1 MPVAGNTISLTQ
13 SIDDRQVVEAWN
25 KQLALQEKIVKQ
37 LANIGKES
45 KKAGD
50 DVKRTTDVGAQGFM
64 SMAKAT
70 ASYLGGIT
78 AVTGGL
84 KLMISLEEEA
94 QKKAAQTGKEFDSLQ
109 RSWRVLSGLRGL
121 EAKSSQGA
129 IEKIAIANSFT
140 KEQAY
145 GGAKG
150 LVSAGFSPGEAS
162 GGALNELLYGMA
174 AAGEIEGNP
183 EELAPAIAGYLFST
197 GKKKDAA
204 GIRDVISRIQ
214 ALGTTNFT
222 LKNLPALASEAGSL
236 KELSSEEQFA
246 GMAVLQ
252 EAVPG
257 TTASTVMRNAVTA
270 LTAQKTNKQA
280 MKSLKGL
287 GVDADSIDL
296 IGEDFMTAMST
307 IKSAY
312 DKADPEMR
320 KSYLATFAGKENT
333 SSFVAV
339 LDNLKTLQDNI
350 NYQKDLSGYEPA
362 FKEATSGPNAMRRRV
377 GTRIEQLRNGRNENV
392 DIGEQMI
399 ELQGLEQGKS
409 EVGISMAK
417 AIYRGGMATIGTFNP
432 KAGENPGKD
441 IPELVKG
448 LQENTAVMKENNN
461 LMRQQNNGGKAPASP
476 VMQQGRAP

>member
-1 MPVAGNTISLTQ
+1 MAGNTISLTQ
-13 SIDDRQVVEAWN
+13 TLDDRQYIEALN
-25 KQLALQEKIVKQ
+25 KQFQLYEKMVKKIEQ
-37 LANIGKES
+37 VGKES
-45 KKAGD
+45 KKVGD
-50 DVKRTTDVGAQGFM
+50 DFKRSTDTGTQGFLAM
-64 SMAKAT
+64 GKAT
-70 ASYLGGIT
+70 LGFLGGIS
-78 AVTGGL
+78 AVTSGL
-84 KLMISLEEEA
+84 KLMVSLEEEA
-94 QKKAAQTGKEFDSLQ
+94 QQKAAQTGKEFDNLQ

-121 EAKSSQGA
+121 EAKSSQSA

-204 GIRDVISRIQ
+204 GIRDVISRVQ
-214 ALGTTNFT
+214 ALGNTNFM
-222 LKNLPALASEAGSL
+222 LKDLPALASEAGSL
-236 KELSSEEQFA
+236 KELTSEEQFA

-252 EAVPG
+252 ESVKG
-257 TTASTVMRNAVTA
+257 TTAATVMRNAVTA

-280 MKSLKGL
+280 MKALKGL
-287 GVDADSIDL
+287 GVDPESIDL
-296 IGEDFMTAMST
+296 IGEDFITAMST
-307 IKSAY
+307 MKGAL
-312 DKADPEMR
+312 KTADPEMK
-320 KSYLATFAGKENT
+320 KSYISTFVGKENA
-333 SSFVAV
+333 SSFLAV
-339 LDNLKTLQDNI
+339 MDNLDTLKANI
-350 NYQKDLSGYEPA
+350 AAQKDLSGYEAA
-362 FKEATSGPNAMRRRV
+362 FTEATTGPNAMRRRLT
-377 GTRIEQLRNGRNENV
+377 TRIEQLRNDRNQNV

-409 EVGISMAK
+409 EFGISMGK
-417 AIYRGGMATIGTFNP
+417 AIYRGGMATVGTFGYAPGAN
-432 KAGENPGKD
+432 AGKD